1 MVGTSERKNVKAG
14 AVGKFTLENEQ
25 SRRQIKEAE
34 KQSGGGRDSKCQ
46 LGKPREVS
54 ILRKVMG

>member
-46 LGKPREVS
+46 L
-54 ILRKVMG
+54 